1 MLRVLI
7 AYPVPLRVASSEWK
21 EANLSERLGF
31 MLSRVAFLEYQQ
43 NPWSIIGDALQWL
56 ADTALGFG
64 LGVAIGL
71 LAARYMRGR
80 HLHWTWAPA
89 MLALALCARGSLG
102 SFTFTFIFA
111 SIVATVRARR
121 WHREDIDSG
130 ADLAE
135 IAAQRRGPMD
145 FLRTIA
151 SAIEERRGVRAGAD
165 GPDTQLLTL
174 GRDERGRRVA
184 IPFGERAGARHML
197 VVGATG
203 SGKTVTQTLMAI
215 NAIERGMGA
224 VVVDPKGDRGMSSE
238 LRRAAQAA
246 GRRFLEWTPAGAC
259 VFNPYGCGSETE
271 IADKMLAGERFTEPH
286 YQRQAQRY
294 LGHVVRA
301 LRAAEAEVE
310 VSLATV
316 VAHLD
321 PDRLEILVRG
331 LPEAEA
337 RATRAYLDSLSSHQ
351 RRDLAGVRDR
361 LAILAESEVGP
372 WLDPQ
377 TPEVPRFDLQTA
389 VRERAIVYFNLEAD
403 SRPLLAQMLGAAIVQ
418 DLQSTVAALQGNPV
432 ATLVVMDEFS
442 ALAVE
447 RVVGLFARA
456 RSAGIGLLLA
466 TQELSDLRLPGREM
480 LLEQVMGN
488 LSVVIA
494 HRQVVPE
501 SAALISSI
509 SGRHGVWK
517 VSRRSDGATT
527 RTRIRESVLNPDR
540 ITGLGQGWAAVIV
553 LGGAASVR
561 ITRVCAPGLVGAP
574 A

>member
-1 MLRVLI
+1 M
-7 AYPVPLRVASSEWK
+7 S
-21 EANLSERLGF
+21 
-31 MLSRVAFLEYQQ
+31 SRVAFSEHQQ
-43 NPWSIIGDALQWL
+43 DPWSALGGGLEWL
-56 ADTALGFG
+56 AHTVLQFG
-64 LGVAIGL
+64 LGVVFGL
-71 LAARYMRGR
+71 LAARYMRRG

-89 MLALALCARGSLG
+89 MLAFVLCVHGRLG
-102 SFTFTFIFA
+102 SFTFTLICA
-111 SIVATVRARR
+111 SVVATVRSRR

-135 IAAQRRGPMD
+135 IAAQRSGPVD
-145 FLRTIA
+145 YLRTIA
-151 SAIEERRGVRAGAD
+151 TVLEERSGVRAGVD
-165 GPDTQLLTL
+165 GPDTQTLAL
-174 GRDERGRRVA
+174 GRDERGRKVA
-184 IPFGERAGARHML
+184 IPFGEQAGARHML

-203 SGKTVTQTLMAI
+203 SGKTVTQTLMAV

-238 LRRAAQAA
+238 LRRAAQAT

-259 VFNPYGCGSETE
+259 VFNPYAHGSETE
-271 IADKMLAGERFTEPH
+271 IADKLLAGERFTEPH

-294 LGHVVRA
+294 LGHVVRV
-301 LRAAEAEVE
+301 LRAADIE
-310 VSLATV
+310 VSLAAV
-316 VAHLD
+316 VAYLD
-321 PDRLEILVRG
+321 PDRLELLVRG
-331 LPEAEA
+331 LPEGEA
-337 RATRAYLDSLSSHQ
+337 RATQTYLDSLSSHQ

-361 LAILAESEVGP
+361 LAILVESDVGP

-377 TPEVPRFDLQTA
+377 TPDVQRFDLQSM

-403 SRPLLAQMLGAAIVQ
+403 SRPLLAQMLGASIVQ
-418 DLQSTVAALQGNPV
+418 DLQSTVAALQGNPI
-432 ATLVVMDEFS
+432 ATLVVIDEFS
-442 ALAVE
+442 ALAAE

-456 RSAGIGLLLA
+456 RSAGISLLLA

-540 ITGLGQGWAAVIV
+540 IAGLGQGWAAVIV

-561 ITRVCAPGLVGAP
+561 ITRVSRARSATLDLVRAS

>member
-1 MLRVLI
+1 MF
-7 AYPVPLRVASSEWK
+7 S
-21 EANLSERLGF
+21 NT
-31 MLSRVAFLEYQQ
+31 AFPENQQ
-43 NPWSIIGDALQWL
+43 GPWSLVGEAHQWF
-56 ADTALGFG
+56 ADTVLQLG

-71 LAARYMRGR
+71 LAARYMRR
-80 HLHWTWAPA
+80 CHLKWTWA
-89 MLALALCARGSLG
+89 LAVLAFVLAAHVRLG
-102 SFTFTFIFA
+102 GFTFALVLA
-111 SIVATVRARR
+111 SVVAAVRGRR
-121 WHREDIDSG
+121 WHREDVESG

-135 IAAQRRGPMD
+135 IAGQRRGPMD
-145 FLRTIA
+145 FLRKVA
-151 SAIEERRGVRAGAD
+151 LVLEERRGVRAGAV
-165 GPDTQLLTL
+165 GPDAQRLVL
-174 GRDERGRRVA
+174 GRDERGRKVA

-203 SGKTVTQTLMAI
+203 SGKTVTQTVMAV

-238 LRRAAQAA
+238 LRRAAQAT

-259 VFNPYGCGSETE
+259 VFNPYAYGSETE

-286 YQRQAQRY
+286 YLRQAQRY

-301 LRAAEAEVE
+301 LRATEVE
-310 VSLATV
+310 VSLAV
-316 VAHLD
+316 IVEYLD
-321 PDRLEILVRG
+321 PDCLEALVRD

-337 RATRAYLDSLSSHQ
+337 QATRAYLGSLSSRQ
-351 RRDLAGVRDR
+351 RSDLAGVRDR
-361 LAILAESEVGP
+361 LAIVTESDVGR
-372 WLDPQ
+372 WLDPR
-377 TPEVPRFDLQTA
+377 TPDVERFDLQAA

-418 DLQSTVAALQGNPV
+418 DLQSTVAALQGSPI
-432 ATLVVMDEFS
+432 ATLVVIDEFS
-442 ALAVE
+442 ALAAE

-456 RSAGIGLLLA
+456 RSAGMSLLLA

-509 SGRHGVWK
+509 SGSRGVWD
-517 VSRRSDGATT
+517 VSRRSDGVTT
-527 RTRIRESVLNPDR
+527 RTRARESVLNPDT
-540 ITGLGQGWAAVIV
+540 IAGLGQGWAAVIV

-561 ITRVCAPGLVGAP
+561 IARVLTPSQQP
-574 A
+574 ATS

>member
-1 MLRVLI
+1 M
-7 AYPVPLRVASSEWK
+7 PSD
-21 EANLSERLGF
+21 
-31 MLSRVAFLEYQQ
+31 VAFPEHQQ
-43 NPWSIIGDALQWL
+43 DPWSAVGVALHWL
-56 ADTALGFG
+56 VHAVLHVG
-64 LGVAIGL
+64 LGVAVGL
-71 LAARYMRGR
+71 LAARYMRRR

-89 MLALALCARGSLG
+89 ILALVLYAHIGFGASTVTLVL
-102 SFTFTFIFA
+102 A
-111 SIVATVRARR
+111 SIVAAVRGRR
-121 WHREDIDSG
+121 WHREDFESG

-135 IAAQRRGPMD
+135 IAAQRHGPMD

-151 SAIEERRGVRAGAD
+151 TALEERRGVRVGAD
-165 GPDTQLLTL
+165 GPDAQGLAL
-174 GRDERGRRVA
+174 GRDERGRTVT
-184 IPFGERAGARHML
+184 IPFGERAGARHTL

-203 SGKTVTQTLMAI
+203 SGKTVTQTLMAV

-238 LRRAAQAA
+238 LCRAAQAT
-246 GRRFLEWTPAGAC
+246 GRRFLEWTPAGGC
-259 VFNPYGCGSETE
+259 VFNPYAYGSETE

-301 LRAAEAEVE
+301 LRAADVD
-310 VSLATV
+310 VSLAV
-316 VAHLD
+316 IVEYLD
-321 PDRLEILVRG
+321 PDRLEVLVRG
-331 LPEAEA
+331 LPKAEA
-337 RATRAYLDSLSSHQ
+337 QATRSYLDSLSLRQ

-361 LAILAESEVGP
+361 LAILAESDVGR

-377 TPEVPRFDLQTA
+377 TPDVERFDLLAA

-403 SRPLLAQMLGAAIVQ
+403 SRPLLAQILGAAIVQ
-418 DLQSTVAALQGNPV
+418 DLQSAVAALQGSPI
-432 ATLVVMDEFS
+432 ATLVVIDEFS
-442 ALAVE
+442 ALAAE

-456 RSAGIGLLLA
+456 RSAGISLLLA

-527 RTRIRESVLNPDR
+527 RTRVREAVLNPDT
-540 ITGLGQGWAAVIV
+540 IAGLGQGWAAVIL

-561 ITRVCAPGLVGAP
+561 VTRVTTP
-574 A
+574 AQRRLAS

>member
-1 MLRVLI
+1 MPSNI
-7 AYPVPLRVASSEWK
+7 AFPE
-21 EANLSERLGF
+21 N
-31 MLSRVAFLEYQQ
+31 QQ
-43 NPWSIIGDALQWL
+43 NPWSTIGEALQWL
-56 ADTALGFG
+56 AHTVLQFG

-71 LAARYMRGR
+71 VAARYMRR
-80 HLHWTWAPA
+80 CHLKWTWAPA
-89 MLALALCARGSLG
+89 MLAFVLCAHVRLG
-102 SFTFTFIFA
+102 GFTFALVFA
-111 SIVATVRARR
+111 SIVATVRGRR
-121 WHREDIDSG
+121 WHREDIESG

-135 IAAQRRGPMD
+135 IAGQRRGPMD

-151 SAIEERRGVRAGAD
+151 SVLEERRGVRAGAD
-165 GPDTQLLTL
+165 GPDTQGLAL
-174 GRDERGRRVA
+174 GRDERGRKVA
-184 IPFGERAGARHML
+184 IPFGEHAGARHTL

-203 SGKTVTQTLMAI
+203 SGKTVTQTLMAV

-224 VVVDPKGDRGMSSE
+224 VVVDPKGDRGMRSE
-238 LRRAAQAA
+238 LRCAAQAT

-259 VFNPYGCGSETE
+259 VFNPYAYGSETE

-286 YQRQAQRY
+286 YLRQAQRY
-294 LGHVVRA
+294 LGHVVRV
-301 LRAAEAEVE
+301 LREADVE
-310 VSLATV
+310 VSLAV
-316 VAHLD
+316 IVEYLD
-321 PDRLEILVRG
+321 PDRLEVLVRG
-331 LPEAEA
+331 LPEAESH
-337 RATRAYLDSLSSHQ
+337 ATRAYLDSLTPYQ

-361 LAILAESEVGP
+361 LAILTESDVGP

-377 TPEVPRFDLQTA
+377 TPDVQQFDLQAA

-403 SRPLLAQMLGAAIVQ
+403 TRPLLAQMLGAAIVQ
-418 DLQSTVAALQGNPV
+418 DLQTTVAALQENPI
-432 ATLVVMDEFS
+432 ATLVVIDEFS
-442 ALAVE
+442 ALAAE

-456 RSAGIGLLLA
+456 RSAGISLLLA

-501 SAALISSI
+501 SAALISNI

-527 RTRIRESVLNPDR
+527 RTRTREPVLNPD
-540 ITGLGQGWAAVIV
+540 TVAGLGQGWAAVIV

-561 ITRVCAPGLVGAP
+561 ITHVSTPAQQPSNLVKAS